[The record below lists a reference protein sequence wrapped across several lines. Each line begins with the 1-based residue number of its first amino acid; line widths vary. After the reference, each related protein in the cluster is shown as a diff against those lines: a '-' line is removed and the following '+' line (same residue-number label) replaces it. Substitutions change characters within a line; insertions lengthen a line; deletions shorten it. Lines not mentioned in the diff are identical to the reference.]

1 MMIYIML
8 YHDALVEYSPLS
20 DEQFGRL
27 IRAALQFAKTG
38 TETELSAPESILWPG
53 LKMRILRDAEKY
65 QKICDKRA
73 DAAKKRWNQE
83 NDTTTTMQMDTNA
96 SNRKQYKSESE
107 GKCKS
112 ENNYKSK
119 GKGQRR
125 QTVPAQEYSQR
136 DYSGETK
143 AAMERMMQ
151 DTWGD
156 EEG

>member
-1 MMIYIML
+1 MIYIML

-65 QKICDKRA
+65 QKICDKRTE
-73 DAAKKRWNQE
+73 AAKKRWNHE
-83 NDTTTTMQMDTNA
+83 LDTNAAMQMDTNA
-96 SNRKQYKSESE
+96 SNSMQYKSESE

-112 ENNYKSK
+112 ESNYKSK
-119 GKGQRR
+119 GKGKQRGD
-125 QTVPAQEYSQR
+125 VPAQNYTQR

-151 DTWGD
+151 DTWG
-156 EEG
+156 EEDG